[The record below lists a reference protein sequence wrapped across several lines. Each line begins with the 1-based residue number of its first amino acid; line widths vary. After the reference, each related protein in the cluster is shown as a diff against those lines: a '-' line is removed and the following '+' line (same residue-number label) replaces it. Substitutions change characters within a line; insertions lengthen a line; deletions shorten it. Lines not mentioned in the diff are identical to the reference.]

1 MNVHLKSQGIHQ
13 SWRYVVGVLLICLSI
28 YSSGFRSGVSGDDSH
43 IASGEGCPPPLGKN
57 ITLEDALNIA
67 MKNNLQLQSTQDQV
81 DAAAGALRQSKLY
94 PNPVL
99 ELLAEEVPTNEM
111 GLNQSQNLVGI
122 TQPIITAGKRKLG
135 IKLSEQSKEKSEFE
149 RDSVTLQVMTS
160 TKKAFYKVVAD
171 QEGITVARHIEAIAK
186 GIYESEQMRFE
197 AGEVALTNVLRA
209 EVELSQARNA
219 VSLAEGNLQTSLS
232 ELQTVMGIP
241 EESLA
246 GVTGKLLTTP
256 PDVSFND
263 LKLAMQVNQPLIKAS
278 RKGVEM
284 AESQLSLEKRQA
296 IPDINVSAG
305 YKRLTQEN
313 ADTVQMGIEIPTPFF
328 NRNQGNIQKGKA
340 LSRKAKNENQSV
352 YNDLQLQLKRDVDSY
367 HAERKRVAEFRD
379 NILPKAEISL
389 QLIGTGYKEGE
400 LSYIDLLDA
409 QRTWA
414 ETKVAYIESLKKINL
429 LLADIEGLAVIKI
442 RE

>member
-1 MNVHLKSQGIHQ
+1 MNTHLNSKGIPQ
-13 SWRYVVGVLLICLSI
+13 TWRFVVGILLICLSL
-28 YSSGFRSGVSGDDSH
+28 YSPGFSSGVSGDDSH
-43 IASGEGCPPPLGKN
+43 ITSGEGVQPSAGKN
-57 ITLEDALNIA
+57 ITLEEALNSAI
-67 MKNNLQLQSTQDQV
+67 KNNLQLQSTQDQV

-99 ELLAEEVPTNEM
+99 ELLAEEVPTNEI

-149 RDSVTLQVMTS
+149 RDSVTLQVMTD

-171 QEGITVARHIEAIAK
+171 QEGLTVARQIEAIAK
-186 GIYESEQMRFE
+186 GIYESEQIRFK
-197 AGEVALTNVLRA
+197 AGEIALTNVLRA

-219 VSLAEGNLQTSLS
+219 VSLAEGNLQTALA

-246 GVTGKLLTTP
+246 GVTGRLLTTP
-256 PDVSFND
+256 PEVSFND
-263 LKLAMQVNQPLIKAS
+263 LKLTMQVNQPLIKAS
-278 RKGVEM
+278 RKNAEM
-284 AESQLSLEKRQA
+284 AESQLTLEKRQA

-313 ADTVQMGIEIPTPFF
+313 ADTIQMGIEIPAPFF
-328 NRNQGNIQKGKA
+328 NRNQGNIQRGKA
-340 LSRKAKNENQSV
+340 LSRKAKTENQSV
-352 YNDLQLQLKRDVDSY
+352 YNDLLLQLKRDVDSY
-367 HAERKRVAEFRD
+367 QAERRRVAEFRD
-379 NILPKAEISL
+379 NIIPKAESSL
-389 QLIGTGYKEGE
+389 QLIETGYKEGE
-400 LSYIDLLDA
+400 LTYIDLLDA

-414 ETKVAYIESLKKINL
+414 ETKVSYIESLKKINL
-429 LLADIEGLAVIKI
+429 LLADIEGLAVTKI

>member
-1 MNVHLKSQGIHQ
+1 MNAHLNSKWIPQT
-13 SWRYVVGVLLICLSI
+13 WRFVVGILVICLSI
-28 YSSGFRSGVSGDDSH
+28 YSPRFSSSVTGDDSH
-43 IASGEGCPPPLGKN
+43 VTDGEGSPPSAGKN
-57 ITLEDALNIA
+57 ITLEEALSIA
-67 MKNNLQLQSTQDQV
+67 MKNNLQLQSTRDQV

-99 ELLAEEVPTNEM
+99 ELLAEEVPTNEI

-149 RDSVTLQVMTS
+149 RDSVTLQVITDA
-160 TKKAFYKVVAD
+160 KKAFYKAVAD
-171 QEGITVARHIEAIAK
+171 QEGVTVARQIEAIAK

-219 VSLAEGNLQTSLS
+219 VSLAEGNLQTSLA
-232 ELQTVMGIP
+232 ELQTVIGTP
-241 EESLA
+241 EDSIT

-263 LKLAMQVNQPLIKAS
+263 LKLTMQVNQPLIKAS
-278 RKGVEM
+278 KKGVEM
-284 AESQLSLEKRQA
+284 AESQLALEKRQA

-313 ADTVQMGIEIPTPFF
+313 ADTVQMGVEIPTPFF
-328 NRNQGNIQKGKA
+328 NRNQGNIEKGKA

-352 YNDLQLQLKRDVDSY
+352 YNDLLLQLKRNVDSY
-367 HAERKRVAEFRD
+367 HAEQKRVAEFRD
-379 NILPKAEISL
+379 NIIPKAENSL
-389 QLIGTGYKEGE
+389 QLIETGYKEGE

-414 ETKVAYIESLKKINL
+414 ETKISYIESLKKINL
-429 LLADIEGLAVIKI
+429 LLADIEGLAVMKI

>member
-1 MNVHLKSQGIHQ
+1 MNTHLNSKGIPQ
-13 SWRYVVGVLLICLSI
+13 TWRFVVGILLMCLSI
-28 YSSGFRSGVSGDDSH
+28 YSPGFSSGVSGDDSH
-43 IASGEGCPPPLGKN
+43 ITPGEGRPPSAGKN
-57 ITLEDALNIA
+57 ITLEEALNSAI
-67 MKNNLQLQSTQDQV
+67 KNNLQLQSTQDQV
-81 DAAAGALRQSKLY
+81 DAAAGALRQSKIY

-99 ELLAEEVPTNEM
+99 ELLAEEVPTDEI

-149 RDSVTLQVMTS
+149 RDSVTLQVMTD
-160 TKKAFYKVVAD
+160 TKKAFHKVVAD
-171 QEGITVARHIEAIAK
+171 QEGVTVARQIETIAK
-186 GIYESEQMRFE
+186 GIYESEQMRFK
-197 AGEVALTNVLRA
+197 AGEVALPNVLRA

-241 EESLA
+241 EEPLA
-246 GVTGKLLTTP
+246 GVTGRLLTTP

-284 AESQLSLEKRQA
+284 AESQLTLEKRQA

-313 ADTVQMGIEIPTPFF
+313 ADTVQMGIEIPAPFF

-352 YNDLQLQLKRDVDSY
+352 YNDLLLQLKRDVDSY

-379 NILPKAEISL
+379 NIVPKAENSL
-389 QLIGTGYKEGE
+389 QLIETGYKEGE
-400 LSYIDLLDA
+400 LTYIDLLDA

-414 ETKVAYIESLKKINL
+414 ETKVSYIESLKKVNL
-429 LLADIEGLAVIKI
+429 LLADIEGLAVTKI

>member
-1 MNVHLKSQGIHQ
+1 MNTHLNSKRILQT
-13 SWRYVVGVLLICLSI
+13 WRFVVGILLICLSI
-28 YSSGFRSGVSGDDSH
+28 YSPGFSSGVSGDDTH
-43 IASGEGCPPPLGKN
+43 ITSGDGSPPPAGKN
-57 ITLEDALNIA
+57 ITLEEALNIA
-67 MKNNLQLQSTQDQV
+67 IENNLQLQSTQDQV
-81 DAAAGALRQSKLY
+81 DAATGALRQSKLY

-99 ELLAEEVPTNEM
+99 ELLAEEVPMDEI

-149 RDSVTLQVMTS
+149 RDTVTLHVMTD

-171 QEGITVARHIEAIAK
+171 QEGLTVARQIEAIAK
-186 GIYESEQMRFE
+186 NIYESEQIRFE
-197 AGEVALTNVLRA
+197 AGEVAITNVLRT

-219 VSLAEGNLQTSLS
+219 VSLAEGHLQTSLS

-241 EESLA
+241 EEAIA
-246 GVTGKLLTTP
+246 GATGRLLTTP

-263 LKLAMQVNQPLIKAS
+263 LRLKMQVNQPLIKVS

-284 AESQLSLEKRQA
+284 AESQLTLEKRQA

-305 YKRLTQEN
+305 YKRLTLEN
-313 ADTVQMGIEIPTPFF
+313 ADTVQVGIEIPAPFF

-340 LSRKAKNENQSV
+340 LSRKAKNENQSI
-352 YNDLQLQLKRDVDSY
+352 YNDLLLQLKRNVDSY
-367 HAERKRVAEFRD
+367 HAERRRITEFRD
-379 NILPKAEISL
+379 NIIPKAENSL
-389 QLIGTGYKEGE
+389 QLIETGYKEGE
-400 LSYIDLLDA
+400 LPYIDLLDA

-414 ETKVAYIESLKKINL
+414 ETKVSYIESLKKVNL
-429 LLADIEGLAVIKI
+429 LLADIEGLAVTKI

>member
-1 MNVHLKSQGIHQ
+1 MNTHLNSKWIPQT
-13 SWRYVVGVLLICLSI
+13 WRFVVGILVICLSI
-28 YSSGFRSGVSGDDSH
+28 YLPRFSSSVAGDDSH
-43 IASGEGCPPPLGKN
+43 ITSGDGSPPSAGKN
-57 ITLEDALNIA
+57 ITLEEALSIA

-99 ELLAEEVPTNEM
+99 ELLAEEVPTNEI

-149 RDSVTLQVMTS
+149 RDSVTLQVMTDA
-160 TKKAFYKVVAD
+160 KKAFYKVVAD
-171 QEGITVARHIEAIAK
+171 QESVAVAGQIESIAK

-219 VSLAEGNLQTSLS
+219 VSLAEGNLQTSLA

-241 EESLA
+241 EESIA

-263 LKLAMQVNQPLIKAS
+263 LKLTMQVNQPLIKAS

-284 AESQLSLEKRQA
+284 AESQLMLEKRQA

-367 HAERKRVAEFRD
+367 HAERRRVAEFRE
-379 NILPKAEISL
+379 NIIPKAESAL
-389 QLIGTGYKEGE
+389 QLIETGYKEGE